1 MMGMLKKST
10 NWKEM
15 IFENGSYKLVSLFV
29 TLILWVTILGR
40 RDFMLTK
47 DMDVEFLL
55 PANTVMQTLRGERKV
70 SVKVSG
76 PRTALKKFAHSPGAV
91 TFDLT
96 KSEVRE
102 KDTKV
107 RAVIQMKN
115 IEVPFGVKVVAIEP
129 DSLEVVLS
137 PVEKPVQ
144 IDLSAGSDND
154 ASSESVNSIKNQKKK
169 QAEKPSAK

>member
-1 MMGMLKKST
+1 MPLMKRST
-10 NWKEM
+10 WKDW

-55 PANTVMQTLRGERKV
+55 PKAAVMESRPGERKV

-76 PRTALKKFAHSPGAV
+76 PRTALKKFAQSPGSI

-96 KSEVRE
+96 KAEVTERNTRV
-102 KDTKV
+102 KT
-107 RAVIQMKN
+107 AIQTKN
-115 IEVPFGVKVVAIEP
+115 IEVPFGVKVVSIDPPA
-129 DSLEVVLS
+129 LEVVLS
-137 PVEKPVQ
+137 P
-144 IDLSAGSDND
+144 GSVTTDGTQ
-154 ASSESVNSIKNQKKK
+154 ASSVK
-169 QAEKPSAK
+169 EKSQGKTK

>member
-1 MMGMLKKST
+1 MNKRTS
-10 NWKEM
+10 NWKDY

-55 PANTVMQTLRGERKV
+55 PPKAVMQSARGEQKI

-76 PRTALKKFAHSPGAV
+76 PRTALKKFAQSPGSI

-96 KSEVRE
+96 KTEVE
-102 KDTKV
+102 QKNTKV
-107 RAVIQMKN
+107 KAVIQVKN
-115 IEVPFGVKVVAIEP
+115 IEVPFGVKVVSINPDAI
-129 DSLEVVLS
+129 EVVLS
-137 PVEKPVQ
+137 PISMVSTPE
-144 IDLSAGSDND
+144 DDDALNLND
-154 ASSESVNSIKNQKKK
+154 RTERGKQK
-169 QAEKPSAK
+169 

>member
-1 MMGMLKKST
+1 MNKRST
-10 NWKEM
+10 NWKDF

-55 PANTVMQTLRGERKV
+55 PPNAVMQSSRGERKI

-76 PRTALKKFAHSPGAV
+76 PRTALKKFAQSPGSI

-96 KSEVRE
+96 KSEVE
-102 KDTKV
+102 QKNTKV
-107 RAVIQMKN
+107 KAVIQVKN
-115 IEVPFGVKVVAIEP
+115 IEVPFGVKVVSIDPDAI
-129 DSLEVVLS
+129 EVVLS
-137 PVEKPVQ
+137 PIQTVLAPEDEEALNLKDRPEK
-144 IDLSAGSDND
+144 G
-154 ASSESVNSIKNQKKK
+154 
-169 QAEKPSAK
+169 KPK

>member
-1 MMGMLKKST
+1 MMPMMKRAT
-10 NWKEM
+10 WKEW

-55 PANTVMQTLRGERKV
+55 PRATVMESGRGERKV

-76 PRTALKKFAHSPGAV
+76 PRTALKKFAQAPGSI

-96 KSEVRE
+96 KSEVSERN
-102 KDTKV
+102 TKV
-107 RAVIQMKN
+107 KTVIQTKN
-115 IEVPFGVKVVAIEP
+115 IEVPFGVKVVSIDP
-129 DSLEVVLS
+129 PTLEVVLS
-137 PVEKPVQ
+137 PFAAPAPETSPT
-144 IDLSAGSDND
+144 
-154 ASSESVNSIKNQKKK
+154 
-169 QAEKPSAK
+169 PSAREKAAKNPGK

>member
-1 MMGMLKKST
+1 MIKRST
-10 NWKEM
+10 NWKDF

-55 PANTVMQTLRGERKV
+55 PPNAVMQSVRGERKI

-76 PRTALKKFAHSPGAV
+76 PRTALKKFAQSPGSI

-96 KSEVRE
+96 KSEVE
-102 KDTKV
+102 QKNTKV
-107 RAVIQMKN
+107 KAVIQVKN
-115 IEVPFGVKVVAIEP
+115 IEVPFGVKVVSIDP
-129 DSLEVVLS
+129 DSIEVILS
-137 PVEKPVQ
+137 PVQTVSIPEDEPEV
-144 IDLSAGSDND
+144 DLKDRPG
-154 ASSESVNSIKNQKKK
+154 KGKQK
-169 QAEKPSAK
+169 

>member
-1 MMGMLKKST
+1 MMKRAA
-10 NWKEM
+10 NWKDY

-55 PANTVMQTLRGERKV
+55 PPNAVMQSARGERKI

-76 PRTALKKFAHSPGAV
+76 PRTALKKFAQSPGSI

-96 KSEVRE
+96 KSEVEQRN
-102 KDTKV
+102 TKV
-107 RAVIQMKN
+107 KAVIQVKN
-115 IEVPFGVKVVAIEP
+115 IEVPFGVKVVSIDP
-129 DSLEVVLS
+129 DSIDVILS
-137 PVEKPVQ
+137 PIEV
-144 IDLSAGSDND
+144 
-154 ASSESVNSIKNQKKK
+154 
-169 QAEKPSAK
+169 SAKADDAASTKDLEESLDGSQAIKAKAGRKKEK